1 MAWNMYSSGYD
12 DRSFFQ
18 RFQASSEEIKRLKAQ
33 CRAASEAFGP
43 QRKEDHVSLDHV
55 RKSVTA
61 AQETAKYSLDVL
73 KPEDDGD
80 PGRFQ
85 AASKAWLGHLY
96 VPSVGD
102 RYRGDSQDLALPGC
116 TENVTLPPTKEENER
131 GLEDG
136 EFTSLGGTVS
146 PAGAKQGG
154 NPFADDRD
162 LDADIGGMLDS
173 DDDSNAD
180 DLDANSQRGD
190 QRRGSGAP
198 SDGRGGDSAAETP
211 ESQSQKWR
219 AKPPTLR
226 FKNRL
231 QFSGRFLPS
240 ANKGMF
246 EDANADLEE
255 SVLAVLED
263 IKDPMIGWVNTVFA
277 MSIETEY
284 QFEIGF
290 PLIVL
295 TVLDAIYPKRVRW
308 HKVDWRIQY
317 KRALQNNYQVL
328 EKIWSE
334 VNMEKSREFR
344 FEQTSIRLEH
354 MSRANMA
361 QKLEFVR
368 LLKRWFDQRIH
379 HAGPYDPIKNRRE
392 FVEFCRLRGLPVT
405 FPPWMKACR
414 STSPTVRKQ
423 STQMGLYRA
432 MPEYKRFIWFLGSPE
447 HQTM

>member
-1 MAWNMYSSGYD
+1 MNPYSMGYD

-18 RFQASSEEIKRLKAQ
+18 RFQASTEEIKRLKAQ
-33 CRAASEAFGP
+33 CRAAATEGAP
-43 QRKEDHVSLDHV
+43 KEDHVSLEHV
-55 RKSVTA
+55 KKSVMA
-61 AQETAKYSLDVL
+61 AKETAKYSLDVL

-96 VPSVGD
+96 VPSAE
-102 RYRGDSQDLALPGC
+102 RYRSDSQEMALPGS
-116 TENVTLPPTKEENER
+116 TETMNLTPMKEETER
-131 GLEDG
+131 SLDE
-136 EFTSLGGTVS
+136 EFTCVVGTVS
-146 PAGAKQGG
+146 PGG
-154 NPFADDRD
+154 GQDLNPFKDEN
-162 LDADIGGMLDS
+162 LDGDINS
-173 DDDSNAD
+173 DDESNGD

-190 QRRGSGAP
+190 PRRGSNAH
-198 SDGRGGDSAAETP
+198 SDGRGDSIAETP

-231 QFSGRFLPS
+231 QFGAKFKPS
-240 ANKGMF
+240 SVKTMF
-246 EDANADLEE
+246 EGENADLEE

-317 KRALQNNYQVL
+317 KRALQANYTVL

-405 FPPWMKACR
+405 FPPWMKAAR
-414 STSPTVRKQ
+414 SSSPTVRKQ
-423 STQMGLYRA
+423 STQMGIYRA

>member
-1 MAWNMYSSGYD
+1 MYASGYD
-12 DRSFFQ
+12 DRSFFT
-18 RFQASSEEIKRLKAQ
+18 RFQASTDEIKRLKAQ

-43 QRKEDHVSLDHV
+43 QKEDHVSLDHV
-55 RKSVTA
+55 RKSVMA
-61 AQETAKYSLDVL
+61 AKETAKYSLDVL
-73 KPEDDGD
+73 KPEDDGS
-80 PGRFQ
+80 PVRFQ
-85 AASKAWLGHLY
+85 SASKAWLGHLY
-96 VPSVGD
+96 VPSVAD
-102 RYRGDSQDLALPGC
+102 RYLSDTQEMALPGA
-116 TENVTLPPTKEENER
+116 TETVALPPTKEENER
-131 GLEDG
+131 SLDE
-136 EFTSLGGTVS
+136 EFTTIGGTVS
-146 PAGAKQGG
+146 PTGAQQAD
-154 NPFADDRD
+154 NPFAQDRE
-162 LDADIGGMLDS
+162 LDAEIGGMMDT
-173 DDDSNAD
+173 DEEQSNAD

-190 QRRGSGAP
+190 LRRGSGAR
-198 SDGRGGDSAAETP
+198 SDGRGESVAETP

-231 QFSGRFLPS
+231 QFSEKFKPS
-240 ANKGMF
+240 TNKHLF
-246 EDANADLEE
+246 EAENADLDDRIG
-255 SVLAVLED
+255 AVLED

-277 MSIETEY
+277 MTIETEY

>member
-1 MAWNMYSSGYD
+1 MYTSGYD

-18 RFQASSEEIKRLKAQ
+18 RFQASTEEIKRLKAQ
-33 CRAASEAFGP
+33 CRAAHQEGTP
-43 QRKEDHVSLDHV
+43 KEDHVSLDHV
-55 RKSVTA
+55 RKSVSA
-61 AQETAKYSLDVL
+61 AKETAKYSLDVL

-80 PGRFQ
+80 PIRFSS
-85 AASKAWLGHLY
+85 ASKNWLGHLY
-96 VPSVGD
+96 VPSVGKKYAD
-102 RYRGDSQDLALPGC
+102 TSQEMALPGS
-116 TENVTLPPTKEENER
+116 TENVALPPTKEENER
-131 GLEDG
+131 GLDED
-136 EFTSLGGTVS
+136 FSALGNGNVS
-146 PAGAKQGG
+146 PSGFKQAANPLADGG
-154 NPFADDRD
+154 D
-162 LDADIGGMLDS
+162 LDADIGGLMDT
-173 DDDSNAD
+173 DDENSQDG
-180 DLDANSQRGD
+180 DLDVNSQRGGD
-190 QRRGSGAP
+190 GRRGSGAG
-198 SDGRGGDSAAETP
+198 SDARGDSLADTP

-231 QFSGRFLPS
+231 QFSAKFKPS
-240 ANKGMF
+240 ETKNMF
-246 EDANADLEE
+246 EAENADLEE

-405 FPPWMKACR
+405 FPPWMKAAR
-414 STSPTVRKQ
+414 NTDSTIRKQ
-423 STQMGLYRA
+423 STQMGLYRS

>member
-1 MAWNMYSSGYD
+1 MAWNMYASGYD
-12 DRSFFQ
+12 DRSFFT
-18 RFQASSEEIKRLKAQ
+18 RFQASTDEIKRLKAQ

-43 QRKEDHVSLDHV
+43 QKEDHVSLDHV
-55 RKSVTA
+55 RKSVMA
-61 AQETAKYSLDVL
+61 AKETAKYSLDVL
-73 KPEDDGD
+73 KPEDDGS
-80 PGRFQ
+80 PVRFQ
-85 AASKAWLGHLY
+85 SASKAWLGHLY

-102 RYRGDSQDLALPGC
+102 RYRSDTQEMALPGC
-116 TENVTLPPTKEENER
+116 TENVALPPTKEENDR
-131 GLEDG
+131 GLDE
-136 EFTSLGGTVS
+136 EFTALGGTIS
-146 PAGAKQGG
+146 PAGGKQAD
-154 NPFADDRD
+154 NPFADERD
-162 LDADIGGMLDS
+162 LDADLGGMLDS
-173 DDDSNAD
+173 EEESHGEDIDV
-180 DLDANSQRGD
+180 NSQRGD
-190 QRRGSGAP
+190 IRRGSGAR
-198 SDGRGGDSAAETP
+198 SDGRGESIAETP

-231 QFSGRFLPS
+231 QFSERFKPPE
-240 ANKGMF
+240 NKELF
-246 EDANADLEE
+246 EGENAHLEE
-255 SVLAVLED
+255 RVGAALED

-277 MSIETEY
+277 MTIETEY